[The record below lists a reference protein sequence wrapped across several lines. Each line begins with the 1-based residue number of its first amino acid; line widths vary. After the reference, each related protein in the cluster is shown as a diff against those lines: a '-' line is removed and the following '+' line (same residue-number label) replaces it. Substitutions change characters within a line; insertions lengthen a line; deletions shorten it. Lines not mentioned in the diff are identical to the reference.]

1 LFRVFGHWVPKRTVL
16 QILFDVV
23 LLFSITIGATT
34 WLARA
39 HGAGLESIVPYAL
52 LFAVVTTALNKMIGF
67 YKTEAMRSV
76 TQISVLVVLSA
87 VVAIPVAYAVFNEL
101 PKQAFANEVLQVAAL
116 LAISVVILI
125 RVRAGRPGN
134 GLLRPCRVLVLGTGG
149 EAEAVEQS
157 LRGRDFEMVGF
168 YPLRGGD
175 TVIVP
180 SRKVLNGDMSLAAT
194 SRKLMVD
201 EIIVAVAD
209 RRSGGIPLN
218 ELLECKLAGIRVF
231 DLSSYFERALGQV
244 RLDSLRASWLIFGD
258 GFRQGDTRTLVKRVF
273 DIVVA
278 SALLVATLPI
288 MLITALLIALESGRP
303 IFYRQDRVGFAGRVF
318 RVTKF
323 RSMRLDA
330 ECDGTPR
337 WATSNDDRVTR
348 VGQVIRKYRIDELPQ
363 LFNVLKGDM
372 SLIGPRPERPFFV
385 DQLAREIPFY
395 TARHS
400 VKPGLTGW
408 AQVRYHYGASPDD
421 AANKL
426 QFDLY
431 YVKNHT
437 LFLDVIVL
445 FETIMVVATG
455 KGAR

>member
-1 LFRVFGHWVPKRTVL
+1 L

-23 LLFSITIGATT
+23 LLFSIMIAATT

-39 HGAGLESIVPYAL
+39 HGGGLESVVPYAL
-52 LFAVVTTALNKMIGF
+52 LFAVVTTALNKMIGI
-67 YKTEAMRSV
+67 YKTEALRSV
-76 TQISVLVVLSA
+76 TQISVLVMLSVL
-87 VVAIPVAYAVFNEL
+87 VTVPVAYAVFNEL
-101 PKQAFANEVLQVAAL
+101 PKQAFANDELLQVAAV

-125 RVRAGRPGN
+125 RVLAGRPGS
-134 GLLRPCRVLVLGTGG
+134 GLLRPCRVLVIGTGG

-168 YPLRGGD
+168 YPLRGTD

-180 SRKVLNGDMSLAAT
+180 SRKVLTGDMSLAAT

-209 RRSGGIPLN
+209 RRAGGIPLN

-231 DLSSYFERALGQV
+231 DLSSYFERTLGQV
-244 RLDSLRASWLIFGD
+244 RLESLRASWLIFGD
-258 GFRQGDTRTLVKRVF
+258 GFRQDDMRTLVKRVF
-273 DIVVA
+273 DIIVA

-288 MLITALLIALESGRP
+288 MLITGLFIALESGGP

-348 VGQVIRKYRIDELPQ
+348 VGQTIRKYRIDELPQ

-385 DQLAREIPFY
+385 DKLAREIPFY
-395 TARHS
+395 SARHS
-400 VKPGLTGW
+400 IKPGLTGW

>member
-1 LFRVFGHWVPKRTVL
+1 LIRVFGHWVATRTVFH
-16 QILFDVV
+16 ILFDVL
-23 LLFSITIGATT
+23 LLFSIVIVATT
-34 WLARA
+34 WLGRA
-39 HGAGLESIVPYAL
+39 QGPTLQSIAPYAL
-52 LFAVVTTALNKMIGF
+52 LFAVLTTALNKMIGF
-67 YKTEAMRSV
+67 YKLEAMRSV
-76 TQISVLVVLSA
+76 THVGA
-87 VVAIPVAYAVFNEL
+87 VVVFSLLLCVPVAYAVFTEL
-101 PKQAFANEVLQVAAL
+101 PKQAFANELLQFAAL
-116 LAISVVILI
+116 LATSAVITI
-125 RVRAGRPGN
+125 RVCAARRGR
-134 GLLRPCRVLVLGTGG
+134 GLLRPRRVLVLGTGP

-168 YPLRGGD
+168 YPIHG
-175 TVIVP
+175 VHSPAVP
-180 SRKVLNGDMSLAAT
+180 PRKVLAGDVSLAAT
-194 SRKLMVD
+194 SRNLMVD
-201 EIIVAVAD
+201 EIIVAVGD

-218 ELLECKLAGIRVF
+218 ELLDCKLAGIRVF
-231 DLSSYFERALGQV
+231 DVSSYFERALGQV
-244 RLDSLRASWLIFGD
+244 RLESLRASWLIFGD
-258 GFRQGDTRTLVKRVF
+258 GFRQGYTRTFVKRVF
-273 DIVVA
+273 DIIVA
-278 SALLVATLPI
+278 SVLMVASLPV
-288 MLITALLIALESGRP
+288 MLITAVLIALESPGP
-303 IFYRQDRVGFAGRVF
+303 IFYRQERVGFAGRVF

-323 RSMRLDA
+323 RSMRADA

-337 WATSNDDRVTR
+337 WATSNDARVTR
-348 VGQVIRKYRIDELPQ
+348 VGQIIRKYRIDELPQ

-385 DQLAREIPFY
+385 DQLTKQIPFY

-445 FETIMVVATG
+445 FETIVVVATG